1 MKERVYKTIKC
12 DICGRDFSTNA
23 NGAKYCSN
31 ECRDIAEKKSKER
44 AAAKKVAEEKYWES
58 LYKQV
63 KDKGKNTPTP
73 YIIEDIE
80 KDLKIVRSLKGEYGN
95 KSLNELEENLESMRI
110 IASSIDGFSEYGK
123 IPGLAIFI
131 KEQIINSVSPLIG
144 PEDFFCLKEIIELY
158 EHESWTDSWY
168 CEPVEKD
175 TTYPELFIKV
185 GFNKWRY
192 CVDLPFFSLD
202 KSSTFCDN
210 FNCPK
215 NRHSLKYGHRCC
227 SLMNGRDTSYT
238 EFKTVINCD
247 YRKLRDNYERTL
259 LACGYLIA
267 RRIDCYKLDDDI
279 HTSLCEV
286 FFHEK
291 MGTKKTPGKFIK
303 LIRENCHT
311 FIKKDFYSKNK
322 DLIDRFNSIF
332 NTIVNLKYY
341 ETSKRE
347 ITITS
352 LV

>member
-12 DICGRDFSTNA
+12 HVCGREFSTNA
-23 NGAKYCSN
+23 NGAKYCSA
-31 ECRDIAEKKSKER
+31 ECRDTAAKKLQEH
-44 AAAKKVAEEKYWES
+44 ATAKKVAEEKYWES
-58 LYKQV
+58 LYKQA
-63 KDKGKNTPTP
+63 KDKGKNIPTP
-73 YIIEDIE
+73 YIIENIE

-123 IPGLAIFI
+123 IPGLEIFI
-131 KEQIINSVSPLIG
+131 KERIINSVSSLIG
-144 PEDFFCLKEIIELY
+144 PEYSFCLKEIIERY
-158 EHESWTDSWY
+158 EAETWIDSWY
-168 CEPVEKD
+168 CEPVIEKSD
-175 TTYPELFIKV
+175 YPERFIKV

-192 CVDLPFFSLD
+192 CVGLPFFSPD
-202 KSSTFCDN
+202 RSDAFCDN

-215 NRHSLKYGHRCC
+215 NRHSLKYNHRCC
-227 SLMNGRDTSYT
+227 SLMNGMDISYT
-238 EFKTVINCD
+238 EFKTVINCN

-259 LACGYLIA
+259 LACGYLIV
-267 RRIDCYKLDDDI
+267 RRINCYKLDDDI

-303 LIRENCHT
+303 LIRENCYT

-332 NTIVNLKYY
+332 NTIINLKYY
-341 ETSKRE
+341 ETSK
-347 ITITS
+347 
-352 LV
+352 